1 VENLSLRADVD
12 MVAKEPGPKKESLIA
27 ES

>member
-1 VENLSLRADVD
+1 VENHLLNADVD
-12 MVAKEPGPKKESLIA
+12 MVAKEPEAKKESLIV

>member
-1 VENLSLRADVD
+1 VENPLLNADLD
-12 MVAKEPGPKKESLIA
+12 MVAKEPEPRKESLIA